1 MVRNPDRFTG
11 GGINSQEISNMF
23 CTKEKNAR
31 TSYTLLLLESSVR
44 LFWGVLVFFFPRNL
58 IIAQTRTPVRAWIA
72 LEHFFHFST
81 WMLYYI
87 WRFLKG
93 EPVQDRFIPRF
104 GPFFLLFEMLP
115 IQGPTFTCLPL
126 VNCLLFFSPLIDQ
139 MIFSFLLRLYNET
152 NYWHLFFCTRMY
164 LEFVSGKFFVARGAG
179 NYRIILYQSGMEPF
193 WGLRLLELSHGTRH
207 LLWLK
212 KERISS
218 LRTGWAN
225 IFHRGFWNYDFLL
238 KDISSPAL
246 RSESWQPI
254 NY

>member
-1 MVRNPDRFTG
+1 
-11 GGINSQEISNMF
+11 
-23 CTKEKNAR
+23 
-31 TSYTLLLLESSVR
+31 
-44 LFWGVLVFFFPRNL
+44 
-58 IIAQTRTPVRAWIA
+58 
-72 LEHFFHFST
+72 
-81 WMLYYI
+81 
-87 WRFLKG
+87 
-93 EPVQDRFIPRF
+93 
-104 GPFFLLFEMLP
+104 MLP

-139 MIFSFLLRLYNET
+139 MIFSFLLRLYDET

-179 NYRIILYQSGMEPF
+179 NYRIILHQSEWHGAVLGF
-193 WGLRLLELSHGTRH
+193 AVGLLELSHGTRH
-207 LLWLK
+207 LLGLK

-246 RSESWQPI
+246 RSES
-254 NY
+254 